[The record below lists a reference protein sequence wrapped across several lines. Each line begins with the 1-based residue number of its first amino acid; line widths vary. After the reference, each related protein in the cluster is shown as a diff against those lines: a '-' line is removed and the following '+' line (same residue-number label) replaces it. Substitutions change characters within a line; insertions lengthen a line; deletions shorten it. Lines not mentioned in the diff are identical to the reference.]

1 MQILRA
7 RRSHSALV
15 LAAASLAVLCS
26 PGCGAPESSES
37 TTHGES
43 EGSESSSGLSASN
56 TSQPTE
62 SVGTADTADTEAPV
76 GWFEVGW
83 GQGELVPLTDGDPFP
98 IVLGG
103 QGAQMFPMPL
113 RGGEW
118 YLPDNPTSW
127 MDETGPL
134 VDMDM
139 DVEGYNDGPG
149 GHFKHIANYTLDWII
164 LPDGSYQSS
173 FLPIL
178 VPDGITPEE
187 LEGLPAHLWVRL
199 RPYEQPALE
208 VELDV
213 VITVSDEPVPG

>member
-1 MQILRA
+1 MHPPAVRC
-7 RRSHSALV
+7 SPSAL
-15 LAAASLAVLCS
+15 ALAVSTALLLL
-26 PGCGAPESSES
+26 PGCGEPIPSTSS
-37 TTHGES
+37 
-43 EGSESSSGLSASN
+43 GSEDDTHSDSSDPSTGE
-56 TSQPTE
+56 PTT
-62 SVGTADTADTEAPV
+62 GTVDTTDTEAPV

-83 GQGELVPLTDGDPFP
+83 GQGELVPLADGDPFP

-118 YLPDNPTSW
+118 FLPENPTSW

-134 VDMDM
+134 IDMDM
-139 DVEGYNDGPG
+139 DIEGWNDGPG

-164 LPDGSYQSS
+164 LPDGTYQSS

-178 VPDGITPEE
+178 VPDGIAPEDI
-187 LEGLPAHLWVRL
+187 EGLPAHLWVRL

-208 VELDV
+208 LELDV
-213 VITVSDEPVPG
+213 VVTVSDEPLPG